1 MKYAL
6 INYKKANL
14 DSTIKG
20 LFHLSINDLENYLS
34 FIQCPHVFMSTRLHV
49 YTYTSGLIY
58 MYTKSHHQIIRL
70 DDGSKLYKTISIDV
84 GVIYVEIGVRK
95 LCSRNDH

>member
-34 FIQCPHVFMSTRLHV
+34 FIQCPHVFMSTRLHI

-58 MYTKSHHQIIRL
+58 MFTYNHAVSYTHL
-70 DDGSKLYKTISIDV
+70 TLPTIA
-84 GVIYVEIGVRK
+84 
-95 LCSRNDH
+95 

>member
-49 YTYTSGLIY
+49 YTYTPIQVDLYTCLHIAIYSRLYEY
-58 MYTKSHHQIIRL
+58 MYTKSHQQILRP
-70 DDGSKLYKTISIDV
+70 DDGSKLQDNI
-84 GVIYVEIGVRK
+84 
-95 LCSRNDH
+95 N

>member
-1 MKYAL
+1 MY
-6 INYKKANL
+6 
-14 DSTIKG
+14 S
-20 LFHLSINDLENYLS
+20 
-34 FIQCPHVFMSTRLHV
+34 CPHVYMYTPIQVDLYTCLHITM
-49 YTYTSGLIY
+49 YSRPYEY

-84 GVIYVEIGVRK
+84 GVIYVEIGVRN

>member
-49 YTYTSGLIY
+49 YTYTSVLIEGVSKAQKRPQY
-58 MYTKSHHQIIRL
+58 K
-70 DDGSKLYKTISIDV
+70 SKLATLVKYT
-84 GVIYVEIGVRK
+84 
-95 LCSRNDH
+95 